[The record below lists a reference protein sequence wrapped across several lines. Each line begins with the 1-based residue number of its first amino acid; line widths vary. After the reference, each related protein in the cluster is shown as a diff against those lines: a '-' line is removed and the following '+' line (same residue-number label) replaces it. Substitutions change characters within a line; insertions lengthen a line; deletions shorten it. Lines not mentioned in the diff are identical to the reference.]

1 MANEQYHWIVKTIT
15 VKLPEVLAA
24 WLSRRATELGR
35 SQSELVREALE
46 QSRRGD
52 GSGSC
57 HDLVADTCGSVDG
70 PSDLSTNRKHFTG
83 FGE

>member
-1 MANEQYHWIVKTIT
+1 MTDGQYHEIVKTIT
-15 VKLPEVLAA
+15 VKLPHVLAT

-46 QSRRGD
+46 QSRRGE
-52 GSGSC
+52 SSSTC
-57 HDLVADTCGSVDG
+57 HDLVADTCGSIDG
-70 PSDLSTNRKHFTG
+70 PSDLSTNRKHLTG